1 MQIIFRKVADLKH
14 EQELEEMQQHQ
25 PQPEFSQDHIVRRLI
40 AKIRKPSDAGPI
52 SGAGSR
58 PAGSSNTLQV
68 PQQQL
73 GLPTISGQL
82 SSADS
87 GTSST
92 GAPEGAAGAPTS
104 GGPAASM
111 VQKKQSRWSQMVAS
125 AAAGA
130 AGSKQTKVLKVGGGG
145 AGAGE
150 QQDAAGLQQA
160 ADQSSSNRSSA
171 DGGRDDEV
179 DENYFRPG
187 GKGHQ
192 ALLDNMDKR

>member
-1 MQIIFRKVADLKH
+1 
-14 EQELEEMQQHQ
+14 MQQHQ
-25 PQPEFSQDHIVRRLI
+25 PQQEFSQDHIVRRLI
-40 AKIRKPSDAGPI
+40 AKIRKPSDAGAI
-52 SGAGSR
+52 GGMR
-58 PAGSSNTLQV
+58 GLGSSHTLQV
-68 PQQQL
+68 PQQQIG

-82 SSADS
+82 PAAEGGTQS
-87 GTSST
+87 GAGS
-92 GAPEGAAGAPTS
+92 EGSAAGAS
-104 GGPAASM
+104 SSIFGGATGGSSIARSLAG
-111 VQKKQSRWSQMVAS
+111 KQSRWSQLVAS

-130 AGSKQTKVLKVGGGG
+130 ASSRQAAPKKQPAESRPSA
-145 AGAGE
+145 AGAHDS
-150 QQDAAGLQQA
+150 QP